1 MLLDSGYRVFGI
13 DQSIGMLRFA
23 NAKHTGAHIQAR
35 ATELPF
41 LDEQYDL
48 VVTIATLHHFADH
61 NIIERVI
68 CEMLRVLRSGGQLLI
83 WDHNPRNP
91 YWKLLMKR
99 VPQDCGE
106 ERLIHKNEILS
117 ILAKH
122 HTLIEST
129 QTLNL
134 GFVPD
139 FLPVSLLMP
148 ACLIES
154 FLEAVPLLRALSAH
168 NVVLVRKV

>member
-1 MLLDSGYRVFGI
+1 
-13 DQSIGMLRFA
+13 MLRLA
-23 NAKHTGAHIQAR
+23 YAKHTGSHIQAR
-35 ATELPF
+35 ATALPF

-61 NIIERVI
+61 NIIALVI
-68 CEMLRVLRSGGQLLI
+68 CEMLRVLRSGGHLLI
-83 WDHNPRNP
+83 WDHNPHNP
-91 YWKLLMKR
+91 YWNILMKR

-122 HTLIEST
+122 HTLIKSI

-134 GFVPD
+134 GFIPD
-139 FLPVSLLMP
+139 FLPACLLTP
-148 ACLIES
+148 ASLIES
-154 FLEAVPLLRALSAH
+154 LLETIPIIRALSAH